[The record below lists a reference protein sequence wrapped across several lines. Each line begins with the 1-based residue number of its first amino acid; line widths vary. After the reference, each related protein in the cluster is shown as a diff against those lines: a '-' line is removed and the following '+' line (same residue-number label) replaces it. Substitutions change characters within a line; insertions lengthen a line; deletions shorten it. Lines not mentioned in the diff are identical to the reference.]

1 LGHFTTAAAAAEED
15 VGFEGKARREAKER
29 REKEK

>member
-1 LGHFTTAAAAAEED
+1 LGHFTTAAAAEED